1 MTKETGQ
8 ALTDETSQAV
18 TKKTGQAVTITL
30 DQVDVKETTT
40 SMAVTIYSIYDNDN
54 RVTESS
60 NKEGT
65 NSGSILT
72 GSLEEGIK
80 EIQEKSKNEE
90 EIMSGRDLIGSTET
104 VRLRK
109 EEGWMKEGEEVGGGY
124 GAWSLS

>member
-1 MTKETGQ
+1 M
-8 ALTDETSQAV
+8 

-54 RVTESS
+54 GVTESS

-65 NSGSILT
+65 NPGSILT

-80 EIQEKSKNEE
+80 KIQEISKNEE

-104 VRLRK
+104 VRL